1 MVTRE
6 YAGDVSI
13 GEAWEILKKDPK
25 AQLVDVRTT
34 AEWTFVGLPD
44 LTPVGRELLC
54 VEWQAF
60 PEMAVNPN
68 FVAETSEKVKRAGAQ
83 IGTPLLFLCRSGG
96 RSRTAAIAMTR
107 AGFTNALNVAG
118 GFEGDLDEIRHRGK
132 RNGWKAEGLPWR
144 QT

>member
-44 LTPVGRELLC
+44 LTPVGRETHC
-54 VEWQAF
+54 VEWQSF

-68 FVAETSEKVKRAGAQ
+68 FVAEASEKVKRAGAQ
-83 IGTPLLFLCRSGG
+83 AGTPLLFLCRSGA

-107 AGFTNALNVAG
+107 EGFTNALNVAG